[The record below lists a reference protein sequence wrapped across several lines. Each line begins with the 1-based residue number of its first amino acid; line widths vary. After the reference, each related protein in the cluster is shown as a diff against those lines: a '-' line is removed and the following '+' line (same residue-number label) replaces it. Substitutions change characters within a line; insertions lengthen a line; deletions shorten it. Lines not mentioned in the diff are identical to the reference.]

1 MKNGFKNVLVFIIII
16 CGLLSLVKY
25 MLNLKEFILGSSTKS
40 QSVSSNNNYK
50 NDNNDTD
57 INSQLLLVNEEH
69 VLEETYIPKNLTIP
83 NIKFASGVSNEEK
96 HVAGI
101 IAQPLEQLVS
111 EAKKDG
117 ITLLGNSGYR
127 SYKTQQNTYNNR
139 VLSEGEKLADAY
151 VARPGYSE
159 HQTGLCIDITNQGK
173 YFAKGTKEADWL
185 AKNCY
190 RFGFIIRYPYGKKNI
205 TGIEYEPWHIRYVGK
220 NTAKYIY
227 DNNITLE
234 EYLDK

>member
-1 MKNGFKNVLVFIIII
+1 MKNGLKSVLTFIIII
-16 CGLLSLVKY
+16 CGFLYLIKY
-25 MLNLKEFILGSSTKS
+25 IPDFKGIISDSNEKT
-40 QSVSSNNNYK
+40 QSVSGNNTYK
-50 NDNNDTD
+50 DDQNDTD
-57 INSQLLLVNEEH
+57 IKSQLLLVNEEH
-69 VLEETYIPKNLTIP
+69 GLEQSYIPKDLIIP
-83 NIKFASGVSNEEK
+83 NIKFTSGVSNEEN

-101 IAQPLEQLVS
+101 VAKPLEQLVS

-117 ITLLGNSGYR
+117 IILLGNSGYR
-127 SYKTQQNTYNNR
+127 SYKTQENTYNNR

-151 VARPGYSE
+151 VAKPGYSE

-173 YFAKGTKEADWL
+173 YFVKGTKEADWL

-220 NTAKYIY
+220 NAAKYIY
-227 DNNITLE
+227 DNKITLE
-234 EYLDK
+234 EYLAK

>member
-1 MKNGFKNVLVFIIII
+1 MRNGLRNILVVIIII
-16 CGLLSLVKY
+16 CGFLYLTKY
-25 MLNLKEFILGSSTKS
+25 ISTFKETISDSNIS
-40 QSVSSNNNYK
+40 DQSVNVNNSYK
-50 NDNNDTD
+50 DDETNKD
-57 INSQLLLVNEEH
+57 IKSQLLLVNEDH
-69 VLEETYIPKNLTIP
+69 SLEQAYTPKDLTIP

-101 IAQPLEQLVS
+101 IAKPLEQLVA

-117 ITLLGNSGYR
+117 IILLGNSAYR
-127 SYKTQQNTYNNR
+127 SYKTQENTYNNR
-139 VLSEGEKLADAY
+139 VLLQGEKLADAY

-173 YFAKGTKEADWL
+173 YFVKGTKEADWL
-185 AKNCY
+185 AENCY

-220 NTAKYIY
+220 SAAKYIY
-227 DNNITLE
+227 DNKITLE
-234 EYLDK
+234 EYLRK